1 MADFRAE
8 IRAVLNTA
16 DAQSEYQRFVSTLT
30 TPITIPVNINQNQNL
45 TNLINQLQQL
55 ANSGGGL
62 ANLSNASNVLNNSF
76 NNVRISMRD
85 TQNQMRQFNRVQ
97 AETFGNQMTAWAR
110 NNSKAVREYGQRL
123 EELHERLRN
132 AINAEDTN
140 AVRQI
145 RDDFRLLQSE
155 AKATGNIGKT
165 FADSL
170 RSSIGTASKF
180 VASYLS
186 VYRVF
191 NSLKEGVQTIV
202 ELDTALVDLQKT
214 STASF
219 SQLNKFYK
227 EANEIAKQYGTT
239 TKQIIQGAADWSR
252 LGFNL
257 QDAQTMSKMSAQFT
271 AISPGMSVEEST
283 NSLVST
289 MKAFGIEANDV
300 LDGIMSKVNY
310 LGRLLP
316 KRIVI
321 YGDLNILTDSYI
333 G

>member
-110 NNSKAVREYGQRL
+110 NNSRAVREYGQRL

-132 AINAEDTN
+132 AINAGDTN

-145 RDDFRLLQSE
+145 REDFRLLQSE

-239 TKQIIQGAADWSR
+239 TKQIIQGAAD
-252 LGFNL
+252 
-257 QDAQTMSKMSAQFT
+257 
-271 AISPGMSVEEST
+271 
-283 NSLVST
+283 
-289 MKAFGIEANDV
+289 
-300 LDGIMSKVNY
+300 
-310 LGRLLP
+310 
-316 KRIVI
+316 
-321 YGDLNILTDSYI
+321 
-333 G
+333 